1 MTSGPPEQSGSFNVC
16 FQGNGCLSPA
26 VLPTSISM
34 DMSIYSNELKQ
45 SMLESSN
52 TKDIKSSMNDLAND
66 DNDSYIQL
74 GTQVHCLDKQKRSSS
89 IDSTLHRSTAG
100 ESGSHAAGRNEDLSC
115 TDDKSSII
123 NGVMTNSETSSIFLE
138 CDNIPAQQEGD
149 DYLQFTT

>member
-1 MTSGPPEQSGSFNVC
+1 MTSGSPEQSGSFNVC

-45 SMLESSN
+45 SMSESSN
-52 TKDIKSSMNDLAND
+52 TKDIKLSMNDLAND

-74 GTQVHCLDKQKRSSS
+74 GTHCLDKQRSSS

-115 TDDKSSII
+115 TDDKLSII

-138 CDNIPAQQEGD
+138 CDKIPAQQAAD